1 MTTTTIRTVQKNGTT
16 YYAIGLIANLT
27 NFNISDYQMK
37 RFVSTRNIHKEP
49 RAWHNDRVFINKAGL
64 KQIAKHSKSENL
76 PKLKKFITGLD
87 NQGSKITSTDN
98 NLNLNSFYQFI
109 FQGKNIRMITL
120 DNRPYF
126 LGTDV
131 SRALGYEYPSA
142 TISKIKSKWKNTL
155 SYKAFANIA
164 KSLWDNKNDFSDK
177 VVISEA
183 GLNKLIF
190 GSQLPQAEDMQDL
203 VYSTVLPQIR
213 ATGSY
218 STSNTPQPNITAQDL
233 HLLKLKEKAYDKAV
247 EKIAFENSCYTMTQ
261 AAEQL
266 GMHVRKFTA
275 LLKENGLIYYDDNS
289 KIMATDPQS
298 KFFYLK
304 KFHPSKNSSISQTL
318 VTPVGLENFRLMFV
332 SDSMNLLDLLEA

>member
-1 MTTTTIRTVQKNGTT
+1 MNKTRTIEKNDTT

-37 RFVSTRNIHKEP
+37 RFVSPRNIHKEP
-49 RAWHNDRVFINKAGL
+49 KKWHNDLTFINLAGL
-64 KQIAKHSKSENL
+64 KQIAKRSKSETL
-76 PKLKKFITGLD
+76 PKLKEFILGLSQQPKIHNQTKLSTSKDNVKRFNNGIFDLFVDMTGDGTGLFEAE
-87 NQGSKITSTDN
+87 SVAKC
-98 NLNLNSFYQFI
+98 
-109 FQGKNIRMITL
+109 
-120 DNRPYF
+120 
-126 LGTDV
+126 
-131 SRALGYEYPSA
+131 LGYEKEDA
-142 TISKIKSKWKNTL
+142 TASGRTRKSVRWARINTVLKTATTSGAEIKKGDYISFQMVFKLAMKAKN
-155 SYKAFANIA
+155 KR
-164 KSLWDNKNDFSDK
+164 
-177 VVISEA
+177 
-183 GLNKLIF
+183 
-190 GSQLPQAEDMQDL
+190 AEDFTDFL
-203 VYSTVLPQIR
+203 ALEVLPQIML
-213 ATGSY
+213 TGSY
-218 STSNTPQPNITAQDL
+218 STSNTPQSNITAQDL